1 MRCFKCENQIYESC
15 DVALAIC
22 DDCLSPE
29 LSCSVAG
36 SDNNEASS
44 RQAAQSSP
52 VQSAS
57 PPCPTCDPVRDLVG
71 EMNYQRPRI
80 EQLYEEYQDGTYQ
93 HRLAEGLLDA
103 IDEINRAKAKPES
116 NVSDTG

>member
-1 MRCFKCENQIYESC
+1 MSKTNPS
-15 DVALAIC
+15 VGPA
-22 DDCLSPE
+22 
-29 LSCSVAG
+29 CSVAG
-36 SDNNEASS
+36 SGEQRASS
-44 RQAAQSSP
+44 RQDAQSRG

-103 IDEINRAKAKPES
+103 IDEINRAKAKPEN
-116 NVSDTG
+116 NVSSTGCDDPIAD